1 MTASLGGEGRH
12 RLYGDLAYLWPL
24 MSPPQEY
31 ADEAPHWRNQL
42 FSRLGP
48 KARRVLDL
56 GTGGG
61 HYVSHLTDVFEVTA
75 VDLSEQMLE
84 NARRLNPDVEHIVG
98 DMRSVRLGRTFDAV
112 LIHDAI
118 AYMTTEADLSATFAT
133 ARSHLEPGGVFITMP
148 DHYVDRPVWPYINHR
163 THEQEDKELTYIEYS
178 APDISDPSL
187 LQSTFIFVI
196 TENGE
201 RRIEL
206 DHHTTGLFPVKTWR
220 ALIEEAGFRVER
232 IDYPVADGPISQYL
246 WVGTAV

>member
-1 MTASLGGEGRH
+1 MTTSPGGEGRH

-42 FSRLGP
+42 LSRLGP
-48 KARRVLDL
+48 EARRVLDL

-61 HYVSHLTDVFEVTA
+61 HYVSHLTDVFDVTA
-75 VDLSEQMLE
+75 VDLSEQMLA

-118 AYMTTEADLSATFAT
+118 AYMTTAADLSATFAT

-148 DHYVDRPVWPYINHR
+148 DHYADRPVWPYINHR
-163 THEQEDKELTYIEYS
+163 THRQGDRELTYIEYS
-178 APDISDPSL
+178 APDIREPSL

-206 DHHTTGLFPVKTWR
+206 DHHTTGLFPVERWR
-220 ALIEEAGFRVER
+220 TLIEEAGFRVER
-232 IDYPVADGPISQYL
+232 LNYPVADGPISQYL

>member
-1 MTASLGGEGRH
+1 MTARLRGEGRH

-31 ADEAPHWRNQL
+31 VDEAPHWRKQL
-42 FSRLGP
+42 LNRLGLE
-48 KARRVLDL
+48 ARRVLDL

-61 HYVSHLTDVFEVTA
+61 HYVSHLTDDFEVTA
-75 VDLSEQMLE
+75 VDLSEQMLA
-84 NARRLNPDVEHIVG
+84 NSRRLNPDVEHIVG
-98 DMRSVRLGRTFDAV
+98 DMRSVRLGQTFDAV

-118 AYMTTEADLSATFAT
+118 AYMTTENDLSATFTT
-133 ARSHLEPGGVFITMP
+133 ARAHLGPGGVFLTLP
-148 DHYVDRPVWPYINHR
+148 DHYADRPVWPYINHQ
-163 THEQEDKELTYIEYS
+163 THEQEDRELTYIEYS

-201 RRIEL
+201 RRIEV
-206 DHHTTGLFPVKTWR
+206 DHHTTGLFPVETWR
-220 ALIEEAGFRVER
+220 ALIQEAGFRVER
-232 IDYPVADGPISQYL
+232 IDYPVADGPLSQYL